1 MHKKLSLGTRF
12 VLWSTIVFFTFIALT
27 GSIYR
32 YTAISIEQ
40 NIAVLTLL
48 AGCYF
53 FVQLIL
59 FLIVFKN
66 HLPKWNFSWNNI
78 LTVSLFFLL
87 ISTVLSVNVSI
98 TATVFFV
105 VLAVLFAIVK
115 KQHFQPHPLF
125 YIMAVY
131 YLFQYVGLL
140 WSLDP
145 AYGWHFVGRGLSFL
159 LLPLAFGFYSVSE
172 KKKNLLLR
180 IFFRFLE
187 IYLLMVIVAYFYQV
201 EFHKVDFGVG
211 FHLKKNYFS
220 TPVPPGVDYN
230 LLLGWAGYNHPT
242 FVSFILTLMFGIGF
256 YLWQNDNSPKAVKI
270 SCFEMVFYGLMT
282 SVVILLL
289 QSRIGMIM
297 FPFGVF
303 LTLLYSL
310 RKRKKLV
317 FSLIIF
323 SGILV
328 LLSGI
333 YIYKNYRGYF
343 TDRPRE
349 IQTDIVLSFLKDHYL
364 LGTGT
369 GGMKILIPWF
379 PTAHNQFLG
388 DLFHLGIPG
397 LFLLMALM
405 GSSFYFAIKDKN
417 FPLLYFLLIYFIM
430 MQIEMPL
437 SLQKGITYFTLFVG
451 LLLKPLSIGKGKI

>member
-1 MHKKLSLGTRF
+1 MFKKLSLGTRF
-12 VLWSTIVFFTFIALT
+12 VLLSIIVFFTFIALT

-32 YTAISIEQ
+32 YTTIGIEQ
-40 NIAVLTLL
+40 NIPVLTLL

-53 FVQLIL
+53 FVQLLL

-66 HLPKWNFSWNNI
+66 QLPKWNFSWDNI
-78 LTVSLFFLL
+78 ITLSLFFLL

-98 TATVFFV
+98 TATVIFV
-105 VLAVLFAIVK
+105 IMAVLFSTVK
-115 KQHFQPHPLF
+115 KKHFQPHPLF
-125 YIMAVY
+125 YFIAAY

-145 AYGWHFVGRGLSFL
+145 TYGWRFVGRGLSFL

-220 TPVPPGVDYN
+220 TPVPPGVDYH

-242 FVSFILTLMFGIGF
+242 FVSFILTLMYGIGF
-256 YLWQNDNSPKAVKI
+256 YLWKNDNSLKIVKI
-270 SCFEMVFYGLMT
+270 SRFEMVFYGFMT
-282 SVVILLL
+282 AVVILLL

-297 FPFGVF
+297 FPFGIF

-310 RKRKKLV
+310 RKKKKLV
-317 FSLIIF
+317 FSVVVF
-323 SGILV
+323 SGILA

-333 YIYKNYRGYF
+333 YIYKNFRGYF
-343 TDRPRE
+343 SDRPRE
-349 IQTDIVLSFLKDHYL
+349 LQTDIVLSFLKDHYL

-369 GGMKILIPWF
+369 GGMKVLIPWY

-397 LFLLMALM
+397 LLLLLALM

-417 FPLLYFLLIYFIM
+417 FPLLYFLVIYFIM

-451 LLLKPLSIGKGKI
+451 LLLRPLSMRKGKI

>member
-1 MHKKLSLGTRF
+1 MNKKLSLGTRF
-12 VLWSTIVFFTFIALT
+12 VLLSIIVFFVFLALT

-32 YTAISIEQ
+32 YTAIRIEQ
-40 NIAVLTLL
+40 NMSILTLL
-48 AGCYF
+48 AGSYF

-59 FLIVFKN
+59 FLVVFKSY
-66 HLPKWNFSWNNI
+66 LPKSNFSWDNI

-98 TATVFFV
+98 TATVLFV

-115 KQHFQPHPLF
+115 KKHFQPHPLF
-125 YIMAVY
+125 YFMAAY

-140 WSLDP
+140 WSIDT
-145 AYGWHFVGRGLSFL
+145 AYGWRFVGRGLSFIV
-159 LLPLAFGFYSVSE
+159 LPLAFGFYSVSE
-172 KKKNLLLR
+172 EKKNLLLR

-187 IYLLMVIVAYFYQV
+187 VYLLMVIVAYFYQV
-201 EFHKVDFGVG
+201 QFHKVDFGVG

-220 TPVPPGVDYN
+220 SPVPPGVDYY

-242 FVSFILTLMFGIGF
+242 FVSFILTLMFGIEF
-256 YLWQNDNSPKAVKI
+256 YLWRNDNSPQTVKI
-270 SCFEMVFYGLMT
+270 SGFEMGFYGFMT
-282 SVVILLL
+282 AVVILLL

-297 FPFGVF
+297 FPFGIF

-310 RKRKKLV
+310 RKKKKLV
-317 FSLIIF
+317 LSAVVFSCL
-323 SGILV
+323 LV
-328 LLSGI
+328 LSAGF

-343 TDRPRE
+343 YDRPRE

-369 GGMKILIPWF
+369 GGMKVLIPWF

-397 LFLLMALM
+397 LLLLLSLM
-405 GSSFYFAIKDKN
+405 GSSFYFACKDKN
-417 FPLLYFLLIYFIM
+417 FLLLYFLLIYFVM

-437 SLQKGITYFTLFVG
+437 SLQKGITYFTLFTG
-451 LLLKPLSIGKGKI
+451 LLLKPRPFGKETK

>member
-1 MHKKLSLGTRF
+1 MNKKLSLGTRF
-12 VLWSTIVFFTFIALT
+12 VLLSMIVFFVFIALT

-32 YTAISIEQ
+32 YTAIGIEQ
-40 NIAVLTLL
+40 NMSVLTLL
-48 AGCYF
+48 AGSYF

-59 FLIVFKN
+59 FLVVFKSY
-66 HLPKWNFSWNNI
+66 LPKSNFSWDNI

-98 TATVFFV
+98 TATVIFV

-115 KQHFQPHPLF
+115 KKHFQPHPLF
-125 YIMAVY
+125 YFMAAY

-140 WSLDP
+140 WSIDP
-145 AYGWHFVGRGLSFL
+145 AYGWRFVGRGLSFIV
-159 LLPLAFGFYSVSE
+159 LPLAFGFYSVSE
-172 KKKNLLLR
+172 EKKNLLLR

-187 IYLLMVIVAYFYQV
+187 VYLLMVIVAYFYQV
-201 EFHKVDFGVG
+201 QFHKVDFGVG

-220 TPVPPGVDYN
+220 SPVPPGVDYY

-256 YLWQNDNSPKAVKI
+256 YLWRNDNSPQTVKI
-270 SCFEMVFYGLMT
+270 SGFEMGFYGFMT
-282 SVVILLL
+282 AVIILLL

-297 FPFGVF
+297 FPFGIF

-310 RKRKKLV
+310 RKKKKLV
-317 FSLIIF
+317 LSAVVFSCL
-323 SGILV
+323 LV
-328 LLSGI
+328 LSAGF

-343 TDRPRE
+343 YDRPRE

-369 GGMKILIPWF
+369 GGMKVLIPWF

-397 LFLLMALM
+397 LLLLLSLM
-405 GSSFYFAIKDKN
+405 GSSFYFACKDKN
-417 FPLLYFLLIYFIM
+417 FLLLYFLLIYFVM

-437 SLQKGITYFTLFVG
+437 SLQKGITYFTLFTG
-451 LLLKPLSIGKGKI
+451 LLLKPRPFEKETK

>member
-1 MHKKLSLGTRF
+1 MNKKLSLGTRF
-12 VLWSTIVFFTFIALT
+12 VLLSIIVFFVFLALT

-32 YTAISIEQ
+32 YTAIGIEQ
-40 NIAVLTLL
+40 NMSVLTLL
-48 AGCYF
+48 AGSYF

-59 FLIVFKN
+59 FLVVFKSY
-66 HLPKWNFSWNNI
+66 LPKSNFSWDNI

-98 TATVFFV
+98 TVTVLFV

-115 KQHFQPHPLF
+115 KKHFQPHPLF
-125 YIMAVY
+125 YFMAAY

-140 WSLDP
+140 WSIDP
-145 AYGWHFVGRGLSFL
+145 AYGWRFVGRGLSFIV
-159 LLPLAFGFYSVSE
+159 LPLAFGFYSVSE
-172 KKKNLLLR
+172 EKKNLLLR

-187 IYLLMVIVAYFYQV
+187 VYLLMVIVAYFYQV

-220 TPVPPGVDYN
+220 SPVPPGVDYY

-256 YLWQNDNSPKAVKI
+256 YLWQNDNSPQTVKI
-270 SCFEMVFYGLMT
+270 SGFEMGFYGFMT
-282 SVVILLL
+282 AVVILLL

-297 FPFGVF
+297 FPFGIF

-310 RKRKKLV
+310 RKKKKLALSVIV
-317 FSLIIF
+317 FSAF
-323 SGILV
+323 LV
-328 LLSGI
+328 LSAGF

-343 TDRPRE
+343 YDRPRE

-369 GGMKILIPWF
+369 GGMKVLIPWF

-388 DLFHLGIPG
+388 DLFHLGITG
-397 LFLLMALM
+397 LLLLLSLM
-405 GSSFYFAIKDKN
+405 GSSFYFACKDKN
-417 FPLLYFLLIYFIM
+417 FLLLYFLLIYFVM

-437 SLQKGITYFTLFVG
+437 SLQKGITYFTLFTG
-451 LLLKPLSIGKGKI
+451 LLLKPRPFGKETK

>member
-1 MHKKLSLGTRF
+1 MNKKLSLGTRF
-12 VLWSTIVFFTFIALT
+12 VLLSMIVFFVFLALT

-32 YTAISIEQ
+32 YTAIGIEQ
-40 NIAVLTLL
+40 NIPVLTLL
-48 AGCYF
+48 AGSYF
-53 FVQLIL
+53 FVQLML
-59 FLIVFKN
+59 FLVIFKS
-66 HLPKWNFSWNNI
+66 HLPKWNFSWDNI

-98 TATVFFV
+98 TATVIFV

-115 KQHFQPHPLF
+115 KKHFQPHPLF
-125 YIMAVY
+125 YFMAAY

-140 WSLDP
+140 WSIDP
-145 AYGWHFVGRGLSFL
+145 AYGWRFVGRGLSFIV
-159 LLPLAFGFYSVSE
+159 LPLAFGFYSVSE
-172 KKKNLLLR
+172 EKKNLLLR

-187 IYLLMVIVAYFYQV
+187 VYLLMVIVAYFYQV
-201 EFHKVDFGVG
+201 QFHKVDFGVG

-220 TPVPPGVDYN
+220 SPVPPGVDYY

-242 FVSFILTLMFGIGF
+242 FVSFILTLMFGIEF
-256 YLWQNDNSPKAVKI
+256 YLWRNDNSPQTVKI
-270 SCFEMVFYGLMT
+270 SGFEMGFYGFMT
-282 SVVILLL
+282 AVVILLL

-297 FPFGVF
+297 FPFGIF

-310 RKRKKLV
+310 RKKKKLV
-317 FSLIIF
+317 LSAVVFSCL
-323 SGILV
+323 LV
-328 LLSGI
+328 LSAGF

-343 TDRPRE
+343 YDRPRE

-369 GGMKILIPWF
+369 GGMKVLIPWF

-397 LFLLMALM
+397 LLLLLSLM
-405 GSSFYFAIKDKN
+405 GSSFYFACKDKN
-417 FPLLYFLLIYFIM
+417 FLLLYFLLIYFVM

-437 SLQKGITYFTLFVG
+437 SLQKGITYFTLFTG
-451 LLLKPLSIGKGKI
+451 LLLKPRPFGKETK

>member
-1 MHKKLSLGTRF
+1 MNKKLSLGTRF
-12 VLWSTIVFFTFIALT
+12 VLLSMIVFFVFIALT

-32 YTAISIEQ
+32 YTAIGIEQ
-40 NIAVLTLL
+40 NMSVLTLL
-48 AGCYF
+48 AGSYF

-59 FLIVFKN
+59 FLVVCKSY
-66 HLPKWNFSWNNI
+66 LPKSNFSWDNI

-98 TATVFFV
+98 TATVIFV

-115 KQHFQPHPLF
+115 KKHFQPHPLF
-125 YIMAVY
+125 YFMAAY

-140 WSLDP
+140 WSIDP
-145 AYGWHFVGRGLSFL
+145 AYGWRFVGRGLSFIV
-159 LLPLAFGFYSVSE
+159 LPLAFGFYSVSE
-172 KKKNLLLR
+172 EKKNLLLR

-187 IYLLMVIVAYFYQV
+187 VYLLMVIVAYFYQV
-201 EFHKVDFGVG
+201 QFHKVDFGVG

-220 TPVPPGVDYN
+220 SPVPPGVDYY

-256 YLWQNDNSPKAVKI
+256 YLWRNDNSPQTVKI
-270 SCFEMVFYGLMT
+270 SGFEMGFYGFMT
-282 SVVILLL
+282 AVIILLL

-297 FPFGVF
+297 FPFGIF

-310 RKRKKLV
+310 RKKKKLV
-317 FSLIIF
+317 LSAVVFSCL
-323 SGILV
+323 LV
-328 LLSGI
+328 LSAGF

-343 TDRPRE
+343 YDRPRE

-369 GGMKILIPWF
+369 GGMKVLIPWF

-397 LFLLMALM
+397 LLLLLSLM
-405 GSSFYFAIKDKN
+405 GSSFYFACKDKN
-417 FPLLYFLLIYFIM
+417 FLLLYFLLIYFVM

-437 SLQKGITYFTLFVG
+437 SLQKGITYFTLFTG
-451 LLLKPLSIGKGKI
+451 LLLKPRPFEKETK